1 MKKVMIRRHTALF
14 FSLLFLL
21 QVSFSGCESYDEQQA
36 KLKDTPD
43 RGTIYVSA
51 DESFKPIIDSEVQV
65 YESQHPDTRIIVNY
79 KPEAECLKDM
89 AVDSIRMIIV
99 TRGYTK
105 SEENFMVDSM
115 NLAPEKMVVAY
126 DAIAVIINPRMTDS
140 LFSMEEIRQILTG
153 TYTKGLVPVFDNT
166 KETSTI
172 RFVIDSVLHGQSL
185 TPKAMAAQSSPGVID
200 YISKNANAIGFIGV
214 SWVGNREDTM
224 QNSFLRKVKMA
235 QLESTDI
242 PGNYILPVQANIYL
256 HRYPMIRDVT
266 YILKENYRGLG
277 HGFANFLSGEKGQL
291 IFKRAYLV
299 PAKLDFSIRSA
310 RLNE

>member
-1 MKKVMIRRHTALF
+1 MKQIRTRKFPLEILL
-14 FSLLFLL
+14 LLFLITWMT
-21 QVSFSGCESYDEQQA
+21 GCESYDEQKA

-65 YESQHPDTRIIVNY
+65 YVSQHPNTRIIVTY

-89 AVDSIRMIIV
+89 AVDSVRMIIA
-99 TRGYTK
+99 TRGFSK
-105 SEENFMVDSM
+105 DEENFMVDSM
-115 NLAPEKMVVAY
+115 KVAPEQMVVAR
-126 DAIAVIINPRMTDS
+126 DAIAVIINPKSPDS
-140 LFSMEEIRQILTG
+140 LFTMDEIRQILTG
-153 TYTKGLVPVFDNT
+153 TYPKDLVPVFDNT

-185 TPKAMAAQSSPGVID
+185 TPKAKAALSSPGVIE
-200 YISKNANAIGFIGV
+200 YISRNANAIGFIGV
-214 SWVGNREDTM
+214 SWIGDKDDTM
-224 QNSFLRKVKMA
+224 QIHFLKKVKIA
-235 QLESTDI
+235 QLESVNI

-256 HRYPMIRDVT
+256 RRYPMIRDVT
-266 YILKENYRGLG
+266 YILKENYKGLG

-299 PAKLDFSIRSA
+299 PAKQDFKVRA
-310 RLNE
+310 VRMNE